1 MGRAIVNKMKTQ
13 FLLKDI
19 TDVDTLNTG
28 IKLVTEKLA
37 SIGID
42 FTFELSA
49 FNGELNSY
57 TNSYTDTSNQ
67 KINFTAVHP
76 SCFSGYLSYG
86 TDNVCLIYDW
96 TKVNPRPTNPVNH
109 GKHIQLP
116 IQFFSTY
123 PEVFA
128 QYFLHELCHDLVPDA
143 THNQSTNT
151 EWSQKSP
158 TDYYLYLL
166 KTYYK
171 QPIKPMPTTIPKYKY
186 FKDSEIVNLNPNLV
200 KILDQARE
208 IAGVPFIISN
218 GFRTPAQNT
227 AIPGSAKNSPHM
239 RGLAADLRCRGSI
252 TRSKMLW
259 GLMQFR
265 NILFIEVAGGHLH
278 VDIDAGVHPMGGVIW
293 GDDSN

>member
-1 MGRAIVNKMKTQ
+1 MGKQAVNKLKTQ
-13 FLLKDI
+13 FLFKDV
-19 TDVDTLNTG
+19 TDTNTIGKG
-28 IKLVTEKLA
+28 IILVQEKLA

-42 FTFELSA
+42 FTFQIYTFAPELK
-49 FNGELNSY
+49 SY
-57 TNSYTDTSNQ
+57 TSSYVDTAGQ

-76 SCFSGYLSYG
+76 SSFPGYQAYG
-86 TDNVCLIYDW
+86 TDNVCLVYDW
-96 TKVNPRPTNPVNH
+96 TKVSPQPSNPVNH
-109 GKHIQLP
+109 GKHIQIP
-116 IQFFSTY
+116 IQFFTTF

-128 QYFLHELCHDLVPDA
+128 QYFLHELCHDLVPDL
-143 THNQSTNT
+143 THNQSTNS
-151 EWSQKSP
+151 EWSQKPP

-166 KTYYK
+166 KNYYK
-171 QPIKPMPTTIPKYKY
+171 QPIKTMPTTTPKYKY
-186 FKDSEIVNLNPNLV
+186 FKDSEITNLNPNLV

-218 GFRTPAQNT
+218 GFRTPEQN
-227 AIPGSAKNSPHM
+227 ASIPGSAKNSPHM
-239 RGLAADLRCRGSI
+239 RGLAADLRCKDSI

-278 VDIDAGVHPMGGVIW
+278 VDIDAGVHQMGSVMW

>member
-1 MGRAIVNKMKTQ
+1 MGKAAVNKLKTQ
-13 FLLKDI
+13 FLLKD
-19 TDVDTLNTG
+19 VSDTATINKG
-28 IKLVTEKLA
+28 IALVTEKLA
-37 SIGID
+37 SIGIE
-42 FTFELSA
+42 FTFEVSGL
-49 FNGELNSY
+49 NGDLRSY
-57 TNSYTDTSNQ
+57 TSSYIDTAGQRMS
-67 KINFTAVHP
+67 FTCVHP
-76 SCFSGYLSYG
+76 SAFPSYQTYG

-96 TKVNPRPTNPVNH
+96 TKVSPQPSNPVNH

-116 IQFFSTY
+116 IQFFVTF

-128 QYFLHELCHDLVPDA
+128 QFFLHELCHDLVPDL
-143 THNQSTNT
+143 THNQGLNT
-151 EWSQKSP
+151 EWQNKQP
-158 TDYYLYLL
+158 IDYYLYLL

-171 QPIKPMPTTIPKYKY
+171 HMPTTPKYKY

-218 GFRTPAQNT
+218 GFRTPAQNA

-239 RGLAADLRCRGSI
+239 RGLAADLRCRDSI

-278 VDIDAGVHPMGGVIW
+278 VDIDAGVHPMGSVMW